1 MVAYVRWPTTVTAK
15 QKVSRQKQKAH
26 GKTKSLTAKTK
37 SPRQNKNVSRQK
49 QKAHGNIKSL
59 TAKTKGS
66 RQKQQ
71 AYGKNKRLTAKAKT
85 SRQERNLK
93 GAGYYAEIWERKG
106 VQHGDIHGAEFHTH
120 VETKMFCANCGTE
133 LAAAANF
140 CVKCGQ
146 GKTVLCFSKFIVI

>member
-1 MVAYVRWPTTVTAK
+1 MLPP
-15 QKVSRQKQKAH
+15 
-26 GKTKSLTAKTK
+26 KTK
-37 SPRQNKNVSRQK
+37 SPRQYKKPHGKNKK
-49 QKAHGNIKSL
+49 P

-71 AYGKNKRLTAKAKT
+71 AYGKNKRLTAKGTSSRQKQQAHGKNKRLTAKAKT
-85 SRQERNLK
+85 SRQERNLR
-93 GAGYYAEIWERKG
+93 GTGYYAEIWERKG
-106 VQHGDIHGAEFHTH
+106 VQHGDVHGAEFHTH